1 MFSSENAQ
9 LNKPGPSVTPPT
21 FDDEITI
28 FNNIFHVDFTQ
39 CSYNVGA
46 LQLYMGL

>member
-1 MFSSENAQ
+1 ME
-9 LNKPGPSVTPPT
+9 KTT
-21 FDDEITI
+21 IDDEITI